1 MNSKGLNSRI
11 YKQFNMCVCVCVC
24 VCVCINSIVLA
35 QKQKYIPME
44 QIENMVI
51 NPSTYGHFIFDK
63 GGKKIQYSFNT
74 WSWEN

>member
-1 MNSKGLNSRI
+1 
-11 YKQFNMCVCVCVC
+11 MCVRVC

-63 GGKKIQYSFNT
+63 GGKKDTIQFQHVELGKLVNHM
-74 WSWEN
+74 